1 MPRGSSRLFRE
12 KYGGAAARLG
22 ISGATAKK
30 VDSVFLARSR
40 GALEEQG
47 FAVSGNEVSQIFQ
60 SSADLATA
68 ELGLSTF
75 AAQTQSVN
83 WPSQTSTDVLKNDSD
98 LAIGIANLWSIGV
111 WWKPIVPLSA
121 SGNFLV
127 TIGNS
132 DNGSRSR
139 INIYHDTVS
148 DRLRADIGTSAG
160 ALRLTAFNGFY
171 TGENGNWVHVL
182 LTWDGT
188 TLFVEKNGSPFGSFT
203 PPATVMD
210 DLAAGRQFAL
220 GNLIQASGGPNLSIG
235 GNLAQAALWNADV
248 RPAQAVLNASPSAL
262 NLNAPSGAYTF
273 QGNLAHW
280 HRVGHQGEPLI
291 GVDYSEAGFTPTIS
305 VDTNS
310 VGITDADRQ
319 ADVP

>member
-1 MPRGSSRLFRE
+1 MPRGSSREFRE
-12 KYGGAAARLG
+12 KYDGAAARLG
-22 ISGATAKK
+22 ISGATANR
-30 VDSVFLARSR
+30 VDSVFFARAR
-40 GALEEQG
+40 GALKQQG
-47 FAVSGNEVSQIFQ
+47 FSVDGRNVSRVFQ
-60 SSADLATA
+60 ENADLATA

-83 WPSQTSTDVLKNDSD
+83 WPSQTSTDVLKNDAD

-127 TIGNS
+127 TLGNS

-148 DRLRADIGTSAG
+148 DRIRLDIGTSAG
-160 ALRLTAFNGFY
+160 ALRLTAFNNFY

-182 LTWDGT
+182 VTWDGT
-188 TLFVEKNGSPFGSFT
+188 TLFCEKNGSPFGSFT

-220 GNLIQASGGPNLSIG
+220 GNLIAAGGNNLSIG
-235 GNLAQAALWNADV
+235 GNLAQAAFWNADV

-262 NLNAPSGAYTF
+262 NLNAASGAYTF

-280 HRVGHQGEPLI
+280 YRVGHEAAPTI
-291 GVDYSEAGFTPTIS
+291 GRDYAEAGITSTIS
-305 VDTNS
+305 LDTNS
-310 VGITDADRQ
+310 VGITDGDRQ